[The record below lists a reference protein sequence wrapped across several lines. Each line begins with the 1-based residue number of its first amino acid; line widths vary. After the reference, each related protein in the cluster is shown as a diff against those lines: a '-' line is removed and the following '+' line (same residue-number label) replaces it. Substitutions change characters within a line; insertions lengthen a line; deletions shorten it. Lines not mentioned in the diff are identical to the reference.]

1 MRQMLAVV
9 AGIALS
15 TPAAAEEGTI
25 QALEPGMR
33 VRLTAPRSM
42 HLAGLAEIQEGRI
55 QTLAGRILA
64 SDARRI
70 LLEAPDGSTLFV
82 PQPGERVRGRLVAQ
96 QAGSFAIELEKGADP
111 VLIPRAAV
119 GALEVSTG
127 RSSRAAHALAGL
139 LLGAA
144 VGAGVGALTGT
155 ACSPSDWFCSPGFNA
170 AALAI
175 LLAPVGAIG
184 GAAMPVERWKPVSEP
199 GVRVGVVPARGGAL
213 IAVAVRF

>member
-1 MRQMLAVV
+1 MRQMLAVI
-9 AGIALS
+9 AGIALAA
-15 TPAAAEEGTI
+15 PAGAEEGTI

-42 HLAGLAEIQEGRI
+42 HLSGLAEIREGRI
-55 QTLAGRILA
+55 ETLAGRILA

-70 LLEAPDGSTLFV
+70 LLEAPDGSKLFV
-82 PQPGERVRGRLVAQ
+82 PRPGERVEGRLVAQ
-96 QAGSFAIELEKGADP
+96 QAGSLAIELEKGAEP
-111 VLIPRAAV
+111 VLVPRAAV
-119 GALEVSTG
+119 GALEVSAG

-139 LLGAA
+139 LLGAV

-170 AALAI
+170 AALAVV
-175 LLAPVGAIG
+175 LAPVGAIG
-184 GAAMPVERWKPVSEP
+184 GAAMPVERWKPVSEA
-199 GVRVGVVPARGGAL
+199 GVHVGVVPARGGGS

>member
-1 MRQMLAVV
+1 MLAVV

-15 TPAAAEEGTI
+15 ATAGAEEGATR
-25 QALEPGMR
+25 ALEPGTR

-42 HLAGLAEIQEGRI
+42 HLAGLAEIREGRI

-64 SDARRI
+64 SDERRI
-70 LLEAPDGSTLFV
+70 LLEASDGSTLFV
-82 PQPGERVRGRLVAQ
+82 PQPGERVQGRLVAQ
-96 QAGSFAIELEKGADP
+96 QAESFLVELEKGAKP

-119 GALEVSTG
+119 GALEVSAG
-127 RSSRAAHALAGL
+127 RSSRGAHALAGL

-155 ACSPSDWFCSPGFNA
+155 ACSPSEWFCSPGFNA

-175 LLAPVGAIG
+175 LLAPVGALG

-199 GVRVGVVPARGGAL
+199 GVVRVGVAPARGGAA

>member
-9 AGIALS
+9 AGIALAA
-15 TPAAAEEGTI
+15 PAVAEEGTI
-25 QALEPGMR
+25 RAVEPGMR

-42 HLAGLAEIQEGRI
+42 HLPGLAEIQEGRVE
-55 QTLAGRILA
+55 TLAGRVLA
-64 SDARRI
+64 SDAHRI

-82 PQPGERVRGRLVAQ
+82 PLPGERVQGRLVAQ
-96 QAGSFAIELEKGADP
+96 QTESFVVELEKGKAP
-111 VLIPRAAV
+111 VRIPRAAV
-119 GALEVSTG
+119 GALEVSAG

-184 GAAMPVERWKPVSEP
+184 GAAMPVERWKPVGEP
-199 GVRVGVVPARGGAL
+199 GVRVGVVPARGGAG